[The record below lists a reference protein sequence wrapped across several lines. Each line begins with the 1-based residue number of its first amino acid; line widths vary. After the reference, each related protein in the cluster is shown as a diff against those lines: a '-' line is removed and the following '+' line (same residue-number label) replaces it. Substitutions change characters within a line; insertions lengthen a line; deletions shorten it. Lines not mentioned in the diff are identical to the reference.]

1 MPIKIRADC
10 SKRNKNKQMPL
21 RERNFF
27 FLIGKSIKLA
37 TQRLLYTFKKVRGE
51 RQGSLTE
58 GTGSAPARFVQFVLF
73 LSRLSRK
80 KVILCTRSLF
90 LKQTLVFLIYT
101 TGCS

>member
-27 FLIGKSIKLA
+27 FFLIGKSIKLP
-37 TQRLLYTFKKVRGE
+37 TQSLLYTFKKVRGE
-51 RQGSLTE
+51 RQGSLSE

-80 KVILCTRSLF
+80 KSHF
-90 LKQTLVFLIYT
+90 MHKELI
-101 TGCS
+101 S